1 MAKGRTENS
10 IRNSS
15 VAIIG
20 QVISVVSSFV
30 VRTVFIKYLG
40 NSYLGINGLF
50 SNILSLL
57 SFAELGFGTAIV
69 YAMYK
74 PIAENDE
81 KRISAFMNFYA
92 KIYRGIGSFIL
103 VGGLMLIPFLDFF
116 IGDSSQIPEGLP
128 PISIIYVLYLL
139 NSAFSYFFNYKR
151 SIITASQN
159 GYLDSIN
166 QLGFT
171 LLRNVFQLGVIVV
184 FRSFVLYLLVQ
195 IVCTFL
201 GNFSI
206 SLKAD
211 KLYPYLK
218 KNKNEKLDG
227 DTIKGIM
234 KNVLAMAC
242 HKLGSVIVSGTDN
255 ILITKY
261 VGLVATGQYS
271 NYVLLTSTVRT
282 LYLQLLNPIT
292 ASIGNLIAT
301 ESVNVSYR
309 MFKRILFANSY
320 IAIFCSVCLLSL
332 ANPFIELFWG
342 QDSVF
347 SFPLVALIVFIFFVN
362 CIRKTAEMYIDTT
375 GLFWQIK
382 WKSIIEGII
391 NLVASIVLAGPMKLG
406 ITGIVLGTLISNVA
420 TNLWWE
426 PYVVYH
432 YYFKKPLYLYFVEY
446 TKYILTFIAATIITL
461 YIESGFANDIF
472 SFILK
477 CVISVAVPNILLFM
491 FFIKS
496 DEMQYFV
503 RVLKSLVE
511 KKWGKRRA

>member
-1 MAKGRTENS
+1 MARGRTENS

-20 QVISVVSSFV
+20 QLISVISSFA
-30 VRTVFIKYLG
+30 VRTVFIKFLG

-74 PIAENDE
+74 PIAEDDE
-81 KRISAFMNFYA
+81 KQISAFMNFYA
-92 KIYRGIGSFIL
+92 KIYRGIGCFIML
-103 VGGLMLIPFLDFF
+103 GGLLLIPFLDFF
-116 IGDSSQIPEGLP
+116 IGDTSQLPVGLP
-128 PISIIYVLYLL
+128 PISIVYILYLINTSL
-139 NSAFSYFFNYKR
+139 SYFFNYKR

-166 QLGFT
+166 QLCFT
-171 LLRNVFQLGVIVV
+171 LLRNVLQLGVLIAFQSFILYVV
-184 FRSFVLYLLVQ
+184 VQ

-201 GNFSI
+201 GNFFI

-218 KNKNEKLDG
+218 KNKKEKLNAN
-227 DTIKGIM
+227 TVKSIL

-255 ILITKY
+255 ILITQY
-261 VGLVATGQYS
+261 VGLIATGQYS

-282 LYLQLLNPIT
+282 FYLQLLNPIT

-301 ESVNVSYR
+301 ESVDKSYKL
-309 MFKRILFANSY
+309 FKKILFANSY
-320 IAIFCSVCLLSL
+320 IAIFCSICLISL
-332 ANPFIELFWG
+332 ANPFISLFWG
-342 QDSVF
+342 EDSAFPF
-347 SFPLVALIVFIFFVN
+347 SLVLLIVMVFYIN
-362 CIRKTAEMYIDTT
+362 CIRQTAEMYIDTT

-391 NLVASIVLAGPMKLG
+391 NFVVSIILAGPMKLG
-406 ITGIVLGTLISNVA
+406 IAGVVLGTLISNVA

-432 YYFKKPLYLYFVEY
+432 YYFKKPLYLYFIDYV
-446 TKYILTFIAATIITL
+446 KYFGVFVVAMVITL
-461 YIESGFANDIF
+461 FVESGFENNF
-472 SFILK
+472 G
-477 CVISVAVPNILLFM
+477 
-491 FFIKS
+491 FFIIRCAVSIIIPNLVLFGVFFRS
-496 DEMQYFV
+496 DELRYYIQ
-503 RVLKSLVE
+503 VLRLQMKNVVTI
-511 KKWGKRRA
+511 KKG